1 MQRVTD
7 QIQELLRKQAELEAD
22 LKIARSTSENLQD
35 ESTAE
40 LEQNIAE
47 VEETNRK
54 VRANLDTDKAEED
67 ARGYREQYNA
77 LTGKIQEVRD
87 KKLELLKKA
96 DLPLPGLTVEDG
108 ELVYNGQKW
117 DNMSGS
123 EQLKVSTAFVRRLNP
138 NCGFVLMDKLE
149 QMDLHTLQEFGKWLE
164 AEGLQ
169 AIATRVSTGDECS
182 IIIEDGYVVGQ
193 PHTEEKKEWKAGVF

>member
-1 MQRVTD
+1 MSLPQNWNET
-7 QIQELLRKQAELEAD
+7 
-22 LKIARSTSENLQD
+22 LQKWKRP
-35 ESTAE
+35 TG
-40 LEQNIAE
+40 
-47 VEETNRK
+47 K
-54 VRANLDTDKAEED
+54 VRANLDKDKAEED

-123 EQLKVSTAFVRRLNP
+123 EQLKVSTAIVRRLNP

-164 AEGLQ
+164 AEGSPGDRYQ
-169 AIATRVSTGDECS
+169 GIYGGRVQHCD
-182 IIIEDGYVVGQ
+182 
-193 PHTEEKKEWKAGVF
+193 K

>member
-1 MQRVTD
+1 M
-7 QIQELLRKQAELEAD
+7 
-22 LKIARSTSENLQD
+22 
-35 ESTAE
+35 
-40 LEQNIAE
+40 
-47 VEETNRK
+47 EETNRK
-54 VRANLDTDKAEED
+54 VRANLDKDKAEED

-117 DNMSGS
+117 DNISGS
-123 EQLKVSTAFVRRLNP
+123 EQLKVSTAIVRRLNP